1 MMRIGVIVPT
11 FNRKQLLLDLLA
23 SVSHLQIPDNTE
35 VFSIV
40 VVDGSND
47 GTLEALN
54 GLESAVH
61 VVHGDGSWWWTKS
74 VNKGIQRAIELNA
87 THVLLMNDDN
97 FLHEN
102 YLKMLLNDFKPLP
115 QIAILGS
122 TSVSISSSNTID
134 AAGYYKFNKLLF
146 KLYPYKKS
154 GNIIDHTFSG
164 VHKSCAL
171 SGRGTLIPV
180 TVIQQVG
187 LLDESLIQY
196 GSDDDFTM
204 RCIEQHV
211 PVFISWNAR
220 VFNHSE
226 ITSKERDRKSATITD
241 LIKAYFNPYSSSS
254 LKKEF
259 ILYSKHSYKLIA
271 PLYCCYLFV
280 AGLLIHFRHKLVVS
294 S

>member
-1 MMRIGVIVPT
+1 MKIGIIIPT
-11 FNRKQLLLDLLA
+11 FNRKTYLFGLLA
-23 SVSHLQIPDNTE
+23 SIRKLKMPVGVTIHT
-35 VFSIV
+35 IV
-40 VVDGSND
+40 VVDGSKD
-47 GTLEALN
+47 GTVEMLQTKFGDVFIVL
-54 GLESAVH
+54 
-61 VVHGDGSWWWTKS
+61 GDGSWWWTKS
-74 VNKGIQRAIELNA
+74 INKGIDKAIELNV

-97 FLHEN
+97 LLPEN
-102 YLKMLLNDFKPLP
+102 YLDLLLNDFKPLP
-115 QIAILGS
+115 QIAVLGS
-122 TSVSISSSNTID
+122 ASVSISASNTID

-154 GNIIDHTFSG
+154 GSIIDHTFSG

-171 SGRGTLIPV
+171 SGRGTLIPI

-204 RCIEQHV
+204 RCTQQQI

-220 VFNHSE
+220 VFNYSE

-241 LIKAYFNPYSSSS
+241 LIKANFNPYSSSA

-271 PLYCCYLFV
+271 PFYCCYLFL
-280 AGLLIHFRHKLVVS
+280 AGLLLHLRHKLIVTS
-294 S
+294 

>member
-1 MMRIGVIVPT
+1 MKIGIIIPT
-11 FNRKQLLLDLLA
+11 FNRKTYLFALLTSIRKLKS
-23 SVSHLQIPDNTE
+23 SVGVT
-35 VFSIV
+35 VYTIV
-40 VVDGSND
+40 VVDGSMD
-47 GTLEALN
+47 GTVEMLQTEF
-54 GLESAVH
+54 GDVF
-61 VVHGDGSWWWTKS
+61 VVQGNGSWWWTKS
-74 VNKGIQRAIELNA
+74 VNKGIEKAISLDA

-97 FLHEN
+97 ILPEN
-102 YLKMLLNDFKPLP
+102 YLHLLLNDYKSLP
-115 QIAILGS
+115 QISVLGS
-122 TSVSISSSNTID
+122 ASVSISAINSID

-146 KLYPYKKS
+146 KLYPYKKTGS
-154 GNIIDHTFSG
+154 IIDQNFSG
-164 VHKSCAL
+164 VHQSCAL

-180 TVIQQVG
+180 SGLQKVG

-226 ITSKERDRKSATITD
+226 ITSKERNRKSAKLTD

-271 PLYCCYLFV
+271 PFYCCYLFV
-280 AGLLIHFRHKLVVS
+280 AGLLIHFRHKLIVS